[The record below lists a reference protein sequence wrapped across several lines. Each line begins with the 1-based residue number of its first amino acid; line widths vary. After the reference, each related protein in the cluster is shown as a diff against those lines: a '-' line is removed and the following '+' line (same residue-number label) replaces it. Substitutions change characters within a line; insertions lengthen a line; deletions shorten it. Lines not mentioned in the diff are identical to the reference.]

1 MSIVG
6 SVFSSRS
13 SPFHVSNRRVALVMD
28 SIFAIG
34 AGTALRFV
42 VDTVARNN
50 LKLIGSII
58 GLWEGIVLLHFL
70 QKMPYSFD
78 PYVGYAVRLFIDF
91 LVTESVTR
99 LLLVVVW
106 TGLGMVLAD
115 IAPSIWH
122 ETGMR
127 RAWHRLRRE
136 LFLLTRSVPT
146 LTPFTKP
153 RIVRFSPSR
162 TASII
167 SSAVG
172 SRAPSVL
179 TTTPTISQPSLDI
192 PPAPPRAPK
201 RPVPGFFPGEVSE
214 TETQSSISAS
224 SHTSPPVSISVPN
237 HDTDTES
244 QASGQEIQ
252 RDFPFP
258 SMPPRDN
265 DDLYASSSSSDTT
278 EQMDPTTLDPTVD
291 LPEIVVADEEPNTPK
306 QDPTVFPPT
315 PEDSPYDPPQEQ
327 EERVVTPPA
336 SEVPVIPDLPETGI
350 DSEWENVEMAD
361 GAPTPSPKDDPMRPL
376 KMFPSSSR
384 APSQVRSETA
394 APPSSKPSGK
404 PKAQSEVDAPVSGSP
419 FEVNADRDSP
429 PAMPIPVH
437 FPQAQV
443 PTPATEPPIIV
454 SPATDSPADD
464 DAAGSSA
471 AAGGI
476 QHTQSMMTSTSD
488 STDIASNL
496 ARASSINKAILNIT
510 PEDQTNPPPPYPQA
524 LFTNDETES
533 PEGESGPRP
542 PTPSSDTSISSTS
555 SLIEDA
561 RTHHTK
567 MAEYANQERE
577 LERQIDG
584 LEADGAA
591 GVGLKFL
598 KTRELEALRRK
609 MAKTKERAEK
619 KFFSETNP
627 DEQSN
632 ELDLTGLTAQKALEV
647 TEKRL
652 AYFLS
657 TGKLD
662 KPLIVTVPKAPKGR
676 PIKTKLYSAMKE
688 HGITVVDD
696 SSNQRILRIM
706 LPQTV

>member
-1 MSIVG
+1 
-6 SVFSSRS
+6 
-13 SPFHVSNRRVALVMD
+13 MD

-50 LKLIGSII
+50 IKLTGSII
-58 GLWEGIVLLHFL
+58 GLWEGVVLLHFL

-91 LVTESVTR
+91 LVTESITR

-192 PPAPPRAPK
+192 APAPPRAPK

-224 SHTSPPVSISVPN
+224 SRASPPGSVSVPI

-244 QASGQEIQ
+244 MVSGQRTS
-252 RDFPFP
+252 RDFTFP

-278 EQMDPTTLDPTVD
+278 EQMDPTTLDPTAD

-315 PEDSPYDPPQEQ
+315 PEYSPYDPPQE
-327 EERVVTPPA
+327 ERVITPPA

-350 DSEWENVEMAD
+350 DSEWENVEMED
-361 GAPTPSPKDDPMRPL
+361 GAPTPPPKDDPMRPL

-384 APSQVRSETA
+384 APSRVRSDIA
-394 APPSSKPSGK
+394 ASSSSKPLGM
-404 PKAQSEVDAPVSGSP
+404 PKAQSEVDASFSGSP

-443 PTPATEPPIIV
+443 PTPNGEPPIIL

-464 DAAGSSA
+464 DAPGSSA
-471 AAGGI
+471 AAGGL
-476 QHTQSMMTSTSD
+476 QHTHSMTASTSE
-488 STDIASNL
+488 STDMASNL
-496 ARASSINKAILNIT
+496 ARASSINKDILNII

-524 LFTNDETES
+524 PFTNDETES

-555 SLIEDA
+555 SLIQDA
-561 RTHHTK
+561 RAHHTK
-567 MAEYANQERE
+567 MVEYANQERE
-577 LERQIDG
+577 LQRQIDA
-584 LEADGAA
+584 LEADGEA
-591 GVGLKFL
+591 GVGPKLLRSK
-598 KTRELEALRRK
+598 ELEALRRK

-619 KFFSETNP
+619 KFFSGEYLC
-627 DEQSN
+627 S
-632 ELDLTGLTAQKALEV
+632 
-647 TEKRL
+647 
-652 AYFLS
+652 
-657 TGKLD
+657 
-662 KPLIVTVPKAPKGR
+662 IC
-676 PIKTKLYSAMKE
+676 LYC
-688 HGITVVDD
+688 
-696 SSNQRILRIM
+696 L
-706 LPQTV
+706 

>member
-13 SPFHVSNRRVALVMD
+13 SPFHVSNRRVALIMD

-42 VDTVARNN
+42 VNTVARNN
-50 LKLIGSII
+50 LKLTGSII
-58 GLWEGIVLLHFL
+58 GLWEGVVLLHFL

-91 LVTESVTR
+91 LVTESITR

-192 PPAPPRAPK
+192 ASAPPRAPK

-224 SHTSPPVSISVPN
+224 SRASPPASVSVPI

-244 QASGQEIQ
+244 LVSGQGTS
-252 RDFPFP
+252 RDFTFP

-315 PEDSPYDPPQEQ
+315 PEDSHYDPPQE
-327 EERVVTPPA
+327 ERVITPPA

-350 DSEWENVEMAD
+350 DSEWENVEMEDA
-361 GAPTPSPKDDPMRPL
+361 A
-376 KMFPSSSR
+376 PSSS
-384 APSQVRSETA
+384 
-394 APPSSKPSGK
+394 KPLGM
-404 PKAQSEVDAPVSGSP
+404 PKAQSEVDASFSG
-419 FEVNADRDSP
+419 
-429 PAMPIPVH
+429 MPIPVR

-443 PTPATEPPIIV
+443 PTPDAGPPILV

-464 DAAGSSA
+464 GAPGSSA
-471 AAGGI
+471 AAGGL
-476 QHTQSMMTSTSD
+476 QHTHSMTTSTSE
-488 STDIASNL
+488 STDMASNL
-496 ARASSINKAILNIT
+496 ARTSSINKDIQNIT
-510 PEDQTNPPPPYPQA
+510 PEDQTNPPPPYPHA
-524 LFTNDETES
+524 LFTHDETES
-533 PEGESGPRP
+533 PEGESVPRP
-542 PTPSSDTSISSTS
+542 PSPSSDTSISSTA
-555 SLIEDA
+555 SLLQDA
-561 RTHHTK
+561 RAHHSK
-567 MAEYANQERE
+567 MAEYANQEKE
-577 LERQIDG
+577 LERQIDALG
-584 LEADGAA
+584 ADGAD
-591 GVGLKFL
+591 GVDLKFL
-598 KTRELEALRRK
+598 KNKELETLRRK

-632 ELDLTGLTAQKALEV
+632 EIDLKGLTAQQGLEV

-652 AYFLS
+652 AYLLS
-657 TGKLD
+657 AGKLD
-662 KPLIVTVPKAPKGR
+662 EPLVVTMPKQITKGR
-676 PIKTKLYSAMKE
+676 PMKTRLRAAMKE
-688 HGITVVDD
+688 HGLTVVDD
-696 SSNQRILRIM
+696 TSSQRILRIM